1 MEKHIQNLIF
11 LKKDYYGAEVLRSL
25 PGKDAFDQCRQGSA
39 VCGMVTA
46 VDEEIMGVTRLF
58 IMCCPMDQEKVGIFK
73 LLKYIWDFNSFLAMF
88 RLQHY
93 LHNRQSSAG
102 NDTLKDRSAQNRKQR
117 SGLSTVTLNFKKS
130 FKRYI
135 VEYE

>member
-25 PGKDAFDQCRQGSA
+25 PGKYAFDQCRQGSA

-58 IMCCPMDQEKVGIFK
+58 IMCCPMDQEKVMYFLCSFKIYVGYEQFLGIFLICSITCTTDSPQQGTTPLRTGAHRTGSK
-73 LLKYIWDFNSFLAMF
+73 DQVC
-88 RLQHY
+88 LQ
-93 LHNRQSSAG
+93 LP
-102 NDTLKDRSAQNRKQR
+102 
-117 SGLSTVTLNFKKS
+117 
-130 FKRYI
+130 
-135 VEYE
+135 